1 MAHKPVSYDQLA
13 LVRAPEPEPAA
24 SAQEPG
30 ESELLRDVA
39 ARLMLYVNP
48 DFHKALARYA
58 LEQSA
63 FRRRKKLHDICIEAL
78 EAWAQTHG
86 IDVPVRAK
94 EPETV
99 PQKRARRR

>member
-13 LVRAPEPEPAA
+13 LVPDPDPELPA
-24 SAQEPG
+24 SAAEPG

-58 LEQSA
+58 LEQSE

-78 EAWAQTHG
+78 EAWAQAHG
-86 IDVPVRAK
+86 INVPVRAK
-94 EPETV
+94 EPETL
-99 PQKRARRR
+99 PQKRPRRR